1 MAQSRPGLSDGEGGV
16 RASPLAIAAATALA
30 AWLALAASPEAAQD
44 EQARRANM
52 VAVVEMLIE
61 ATSAATGVAALDPR
75 VAGAMRK
82 VPRDRFLP
90 PVLRELAY
98 ADTPLP
104 LGHGQN
110 LAQPYLAALMT
121 QMLDV
126 KPGEKVFETGTDVGY
141 HAAILSELGAEVYS
155 VEIVGPL
162 LDVARKVLPALGYGK
177 VRLRQGDGY
186 SGWPEHAPYDAIL
199 VKESSLEVPPAL
211 LRQLKEGGRMAIP
224 LGPPEGPQFLTLI
237 EKQANG
243 RLRQKRYLPVR
254 FTPFQ
259 GGERT

>member
-1 MAQSRPGLSDGEGGV
+1 MIASRLMPV
-16 RASPLAIAAATALA
+16 LAVWLVLA
-30 AWLALAASPEAAQD
+30 AGPVSAQD
-44 EQARRANM
+44 DQARRGAM
-52 VAVVEMLIE
+52 VAVIEALIE
-61 ATSAATGVAALDPR
+61 LTAEQTGVAALDGKI
-75 VAGAMRK
+75 AAAMRK

-90 PVLRELAY
+90 PSLRGLAH

-121 QMLDV
+121 QMLGV
-126 KPGEKVFETGTDVGY
+126 KAGEKVFETGTDVGY

-186 SGWPEHAPYDAIL
+186 SGWAEHAPYDAIL
-199 VKESSLEVPPAL
+199 VKESALEIPPPL
-211 LRQLKEGGRMAIP
+211 LRQLKEGGRMVIP
-224 LGPPEGPQFLTLI
+224 LGPPEGPQYLTLI
-237 EKQANG
+237 EKQAAG

>member
-1 MAQSRPGLSDGEGGV
+1 MAQGG
-16 RASPLAIAAATALA
+16 AHGWAAARAVAAAVLLA
-30 AWLALAASPEAAQD
+30 GAFAVPAAAQ
-44 EQARRANM
+44 QAEAVRRANM
-52 VAVVEMLIE
+52 VAVIEVLFE
-61 ATSAATGVAALDPR
+61 ATSDQTGVAALDAR
-75 VAGAMRK
+75 VAEAFRK

-121 QMLDV
+121 QVLAL

-155 VEIVGPL
+155 VEIVEPL
-162 LDVARKVLPALGYGK
+162 LAVARKVLPALGYDK
-177 VRLRQGDGY
+177 VKLKQGDGY
-186 SGWPEHAPYDAIL
+186 LGWAEHAPYDAIL
-199 VKESSLEVPPAL
+199 VKESSLEIPPAL
-211 LRQLKEGGRMAIP
+211 LRQLRPGGRMVVP
-224 LGPPEGPQFLTLI
+224 LGPPEGPQFLTLV

-243 RLRQKRYLPVR
+243 RLKQKRYLPVR

>member
-1 MAQSRPGLSDGEGGV
+1 LAAILAFAALPLAVKAQAPDEQSR
-16 RASPLAIAAATALA
+16 RNA
-30 AWLALAASPEAAQD
+30 
-44 EQARRANM
+44 M
-52 VAVVEMLIE
+52 VAVIETLFE
-61 ATSAATGVAALDPR
+61 ATSDQTGVDALD
-75 VAGAMRK
+75 AKIAQAMRK

-90 PVLRELAY
+90 PVLREFAY

-121 QMLDV
+121 QLLAL
-126 KPGEKVFETGTDVGY
+126 KPGQKVFETGTDTGY
-141 HAAILSELGAEVYS
+141 HAALLSELGAEVYS
-155 VEIVGPL
+155 VEIVAPL

-177 VRLRQGDGY
+177 VRLKLGDGY
-186 SGWPEHAPYDAIL
+186 AGWAEHAPYDAIL
-199 VKESSLEVPPAL
+199 VKESSLEIPPAL
-211 LRQLKEGGRMAIP
+211 LRQLKEGGRMVIP
-224 LGPPEGPQFLTLI
+224 LGPPEAQHLTLV
-237 EKQANG
+237 EKQPGG

>member
-1 MAQSRPGLSDGEGGV
+1 MVQARGWGATPI
-16 RASPLAIAAATALA
+16 RASAAALLLAGALA
-30 AWLALAASPEAAQD
+30 APAAAQ
-44 EQARRANM
+44 QAEAIRRANM
-52 VAVVEMLIE
+52 VAVIEVLFE
-61 ATSAATGVAALDPR
+61 ATAEQTGMAALDAR
-75 VAGAMRK
+75 VAEAFRK

-121 QMLDV
+121 QMLAP

-155 VEIVGPL
+155 VEIVEPL
-162 LDVARKVLPALGYGK
+162 LGVARKVLPALGYGR
-177 VRLRQGDGY
+177 VRLKQGDGY
-186 SGWPEHAPYDAIL
+186 LGWAEHAPYDAIL
-199 VKESSLEVPPAL
+199 VKESSLEIPPAL
-211 LRQLKEGGRMAIP
+211 LRQLKAGGRMVIP
-224 LGPPEGPQFLTLI
+224 LGPPEGPQFLTLV
-237 EKQANG
+237 EKQADG
-243 RLRQKRYLPVR
+243 RLKQKRHLPVR